1 MKLTDADD
9 ILISGAGIGGLTAAL
24 ALAKIGL
31 GVTIVE
37 RSPQLEEAG
46 AGIQL
51 SPNAARVLVE
61 LGLGPQLD
69 IIATAPASL
78 SIGPL
83 SSARTLATLPLQAL
97 AARHG
102 APYLVLRRADL
113 QTVLLEAVRK
123 SPDIRLLTGR
133 TIERFTASN
142 DGVVANCRT
151 LTDQITEHQASALIG
166 ADGLWS
172 AIRPSVGNAASPF
185 FTGYE
190 AWRALLPADQ
200 TPGGIAV
207 DTAEVSLRLGRDCHV
222 VLYPVNHGQFLNIV
236 AVQQAR
242 NARELRTRHDW
253 SHAGLPAELGGLI
266 AQAEPAL
273 ADILKA
279 VGSWQVWSL
288 YDMPVANM
296 AQGNVALLGDAAHP
310 ILPFM
315 AQGAAIAIEDADTL
329 SRCLA
334 QVHGDRTRFGEA
346 LARYA
351 KLRQRRAR
359 KVRKAS
365 RKNAKAYHTGFP
377 WTLARDQVIR
387 LLGAG
392 GMMRR
397 YRWLYGW
404 KKDL

>member
-1 MKLTDADD
+1 MKLNDADD

-24 ALAKIGL
+24 SLAKIGL

-37 RSPQLEEAG
+37 RSPQFEEAG

-51 SPNAARVLVE
+51 SPNAARVLVD
-61 LGLGPQLD
+61 LGLRPQLEA
-69 IIATAPASL
+69 IATAPAALSLGSL
-78 SIGPL
+78 SN
-83 SSARTLATLPLQAL
+83 AKMLATLPLQAL
-97 AARHG
+97 AAKHG

-113 QTVLLEAVRK
+113 QTILLDAVRK

-142 DGVVANCRT
+142 DGIVANCRT
-151 LTDQITEHQASALIG
+151 LNDSITEHQASALIG

-172 AIRPSVGNAASPF
+172 SIRASVGNATTPH

-200 TPGGIAV
+200 VPGGIP
-207 DTAEVSLRLGRDCHV
+207 DGPGDVSLRLGRDCHAV
-222 VLYPVNHGQFLNIV
+222 FYPVAQGRFMNIV
-236 AVQQAR
+236 VVQQAR
-242 NARELRTRHDW
+242 NARELRARHDW
-253 SHAGLPAELGGLI
+253 SHAGLPAELGSVI
-266 AQAEPAL
+266 AQAEPAM
-273 ADILKA
+273 ADLLKA

-288 YDMPVANM
+288 YDMQVATM

-310 ILPFM
+310 ILPFL

-334 QVHGDRTRFGEA
+334 KVGGDRTRFNEA
-346 LARYA
+346 LAQYA

-359 KVRKAS
+359 KVRKAA
-365 RKNAKAYHTGFP
+365 RKNGKVYHMAFP
-377 WTLARDQVIR
+377 WTLARDRVIR

-397 YRWLYGW
+397 YKWLYGW
-404 KKDL
+404 KMDL